1 VAAVIGATVA
11 CGAACALL
19 VLAEWRGVHRLRVAA
34 KLAASAAFVV
44 AGAQAAGGSWF
55 ARFMLLGL
63 VLGAVGDW
71 ALLGGSWRRFKGGVF
86 AFLLGHV
93 AYIVGIAQ
101 LEPPSR
107 WLSDAGLV
115 AALPLGIAGGALAIL
130 WPRLGPLRRAVTA
143 YILVIAVM
151 VVAAVAAARAGALPA
166 PQRYWLAGGAVL
178 FFLSDLAVAR
188 DRFLWRGLA
197 NKVLGLPAYYTA
209 QLLIAW
215 SLTSSSGHAGAAGPC
230 CDRAPACA
238 PRPSWPSSGGP

>member
-1 VAAVIGATVA
+1 VATVIGATVA
-11 CGAACALL
+11 CAGACALL

-34 KLAASAAFVV
+34 KLAASTAFVV
-44 AGAQAAGGSWF
+44 AGVQAAGGSWF

-63 VLGAVGDW
+63 VLGAIGDW
-71 ALLGGSWRRFKGGVF
+71 ALLGGSWRRFKAGIF

-93 AYIVGIAQ
+93 AYVVGIAQ
-101 LEPPSR
+101 LEPPGR
-107 WLSDAGLV
+107 WLGDAGLI
-115 AALPLGIAGGALAIL
+115 AALPLGVGLGALAIL

-143 YILVIAVM
+143 YIAVIAVM
-151 VVAAVAAARAGALPA
+151 VIAAIAAARAGALPA

-215 SLTSSSGHAGAAGPC
+215 SLTSSSARGDDAGPC
-230 CDRAPACA
+230 CDRAPACE
-238 PRPSWPSSGGP
+238 PRPSSPSSGDP